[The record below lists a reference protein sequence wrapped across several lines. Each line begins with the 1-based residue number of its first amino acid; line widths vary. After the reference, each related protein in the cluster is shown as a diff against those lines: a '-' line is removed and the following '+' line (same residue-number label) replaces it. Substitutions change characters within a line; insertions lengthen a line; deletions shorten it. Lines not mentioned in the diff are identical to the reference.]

1 MSVNIEIVHH
11 DNIYVTRKADRSG
24 NSWDADDFAHDYSID
39 GYRVAFE
46 ESYWDFV
53 LNEDP
58 NGKTLYFVYA
68 LYNTGDSFHR
78 EDNVMCKIGLYEH
91 EKDAESV
98 MFALEKDYK
107 NNPDSFDVLEI
118 VLPIKGTVDK
128 ICTATWKGHFERLRS
143 INIEPVSPVGKRR
156 VEF

>member
-1 MSVNIEIVHH
+1 
-11 DNIYVTRKADRSG
+11 
-24 NSWDADDFAHDYSID
+24 
-39 GYRVAFE
+39 
-46 ESYWDFV
+46 
-53 LNEDP
+53 LNEAP

-78 EDNVMCKIGLYEH
+78 EDNAMCKIGLYEH
-91 EKDAESV
+91 EKDAEAV

-118 VLPIKGTVDK
+118 ALPIKGTVEK
-128 ICTATWKGHFERLRS
+128 IGTATWKGHFERLRS
-143 INIEPVSPVGKRR
+143 FNIEPVSPVGKRR